1 MKKKLGKFVS
11 CPILNEA
18 RGLHLFC
25 LLAYSLVLLDRRLS
39 MLQEERR
46 NKTALYN
53 PMTIAEVGCLNNDDI
68 L

>member
-1 MKKKLGKFVS
+1 
-11 CPILNEA
+11 
-18 RGLHLFC
+18 
-25 LLAYSLVLLDRRLS
+25 

-68 L
+68 LKSASFQLRLRPNTNQRVI